1 MGGADSRTTVL
12 HRLVRDGKL
21 AQVVTNHLRLKIYTC
36 KSHTMEGLWRRNFY
50 KFQTSTTLGVHKAER
65 SKSCRQHPYLDL
77 DLVEGLSVV
86 HPDDGASHL
95 RDDDH
100 VPEVGLDDVGL
111 LVGRR
116 LLLLLPELLD
126 ERHRLPLEAARE
138 LPPDAAREQLHQL
151 LVVHVQQLV
160 EVDAAV
166 RVLAESTLLLELS
179 LK

>member
-1 MGGADSRTTVL
+1 MLKTVDRKQRGVSRRGRNREYSEVAF
-12 HRLVRDGKL
+12 D
-21 AQVVTNHLRLKIYTC
+21 VVETH
-36 KSHTMEGLWRRNFY
+36 
-50 KFQTSTTLGVHKAER
+50 
-65 SKSCRQHPYLDL
+65 
-77 DLVEGLSVV
+77 
-86 HPDDGASHL
+86 
-95 RDDDH
+95 H
-100 VPEVGLDDVGL
+100 VPEVGLDHVGL

-179 LK
+179 LKYCRVIS